1 MQKSDHIYH
10 GCFTKNQDATNRL
23 IEKNKRCLFP
33 TNKTF
38 WKYAGHIMCGVET
51 RSQEKNKKLVK
62 KKEFDT
68 YFRHKLREQ

>member
-10 GCFTKNQDATNRL
+10 GCFTKNQDGTNRL

-51 RSQEKNKKLVK
+51 RSQEKN
-62 KKEFDT
+62 
-68 YFRHKLREQ
+68 